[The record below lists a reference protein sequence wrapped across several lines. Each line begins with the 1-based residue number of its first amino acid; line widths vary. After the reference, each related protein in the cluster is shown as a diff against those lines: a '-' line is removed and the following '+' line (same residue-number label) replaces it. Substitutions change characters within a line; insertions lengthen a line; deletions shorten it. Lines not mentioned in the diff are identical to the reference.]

1 MKILVT
7 GGAGFIGSAIV
18 AKALSRGHEVMVLD
32 NLSTGYPENL
42 TGLTINFVKGDIL
55 DKELLLD
62 LASHVSVIFHLAA
75 SVGNIRS
82 IENPYADVEANYL
95 GTLNVLEAARKKGVE
110 HIIYSSTAAGY
121 GEPKY
126 LPVDEDHP
134 FNPDS
139 PYGVTKIAA
148 EKLALSYGRNYEIK
162 VACLRYFNAYGVNQR
177 YDAYGNVIPIFAQ
190 RFSRRL
196 PVTIYGDGNQSR
208 DFVNVKDIAEANVSV
223 LEEGITGYYNVAT
236 GKKTTINEL
245 VGTFQ
250 QVSGISPDIQY
261 LPSRKGEVI
270 HSVASIDKASNAFN
284 YSTKVSLLEG
294 LTAYW
299 KWYLHNVKHD

>member
-18 AKALSRGHEVMVLD
+18 TKALSRGHEVTVLD
-32 NLSTGYPENL
+32 NLSTGYCENL
-42 TGLTINFVKGDIL
+42 AGLNVNFITGDIS
-55 DKELLLD
+55 DNELLLD
-62 LASHVSVIFHLAA
+62 LSSHVNVIFHLAA

-82 IENPYADVEANYL
+82 IENPYADVEANYI

-121 GEPKY
+121 GEPRY

-148 EKLALSYGRNYEIK
+148 EKLALSYGRNYGLK

-177 YDAYGNVIPIFAQ
+177 FDAYGNVIPIFAQ
-190 RFSRRL
+190 RFVRKSSII
-196 PVTIYGDGNQSR
+196 VYGDGNQTR
-208 DFVNVKDIAEANVSV
+208 DFVNVRDIAQANVTA

-245 VGTFQ
+245 LSAFQ
-250 QVSGISPDIQY
+250 QVSGITPEIRY
-261 LPSRKGEVI
+261 APTRKGEVI
-270 HSVASIDKASNAFN
+270 HSVASIEKAGNAFN
-284 YSTKVSLLEG
+284 YSPEVSLLDG
-294 LTAYW
+294 LGEYW
-299 KWYLHNVKHD
+299 NWYLENMENG

>member
-18 AKALSRGHEVMVLD
+18 SKALSRGHEAVVLD
-32 NLSTGYPENL
+32 NLSTGYTENL
-42 TGLTINFVKGDIL
+42 GDLNVDFVKGDVL
-55 DKELLLD
+55 DRQLVRDVAAKAE
-62 LASHVSVIFHLAA
+62 VIFHLAA

-82 IENPYADVEANYL
+82 MENPYADVEANYV
-95 GTLNVLEAARKKGVE
+95 GTLNVLEAARENGIDQV
-110 HIIYSSTAAGY
+110 IYSSTAAGY

-126 LPVDEDHP
+126 LPIDEDHP

-148 EKLALSYGRNYEIK
+148 EKLALSYGRNYGIK

-190 RFSRRL
+190 RLARKL
-196 PVTIYGDGNQSR
+196 PIVIYGDGSQSR
-208 DFVNVKDIAEANVSV
+208 DFVNVNDIARANILA
-223 LEEGITGYYNVAT
+223 LEQKVTGYYNIAT

-245 VGTFQ
+245 VETFER
-250 QVSGISPDIQY
+250 VSGITPDIEY
-261 LPSRKGEVI
+261 APPRKGEVI
-270 HSVASIDKASNAFN
+270 HSVASIDKAEKAIN
-284 YSTKVSLLEG
+284 YLPEVSLNEG
-294 LTAYW
+294 LGEYW
-299 KWYLHNVKHD
+299 EWYLCNVKHD